1 MSDRVDCAVI
11 GAGVI
16 GLAVAR
22 KLAQAGR
29 EVIVIEAEA
38 GIGTGT
44 SSRNS
49 EVIHAGIYYRAG
61 SLKARLCVAGKLAL
75 YDYCQSHGVPHRQ
88 IGKLIVA
95 VTEPELE
102 TLAQIRDK
110 AAANGVADLTFLSA
124 AEVKMIE
131 PEIACVGALFSPS
144 TGIVD
149 SHQLMLAYQGEAEAA
164 GVMIAFMSPVAEA
177 AAEAGGFRIETG
189 GEAPATVNSRW
200 LINAAGLQAREI
212 GARIHGLDP
221 ASVPPGYFL
230 KGNYFTLSGRA
241 PFRHLIYPAPVVGGL
256 GTHVTLDL
264 GGQVRFG
271 PDTEPVQETTGP
283 FDYAVDP
290 GRAESFYAAIR
301 RYYPALKDGSLD
313 PGYAGIRPKLGR
325 PGEDADFMIQ
335 GPSAHGVPGLVNLY
349 GIESPGLTAS
359 LPVADAVA
367 ALLQN

>member
-1 MSDRVDCAVI
+1 MDDRVDCVVV

-22 KLAQAGR
+22 KLALSGR

-49 EVIHAGIYYRAG
+49 EVIHAGIYYPVD
-61 SLKARLCVAGKLAL
+61 SLKARLCVAGKIAL
-75 YDYCQSHGVPHRQ
+75 YEYCRSHGVPHQR

-95 VTEPELE
+95 VTEAELK
-102 TLAQIRDK
+102 TLAQLRNK
-110 AAANGVADLTFLSA
+110 AAANGVTDLTFLSA

-131 PEIACVGALFSPS
+131 PEIASVGALFSPS
-144 TGIVD
+144 TGIID

-164 GVMIAFMSPVAEA
+164 GAMIAFTSPVTATA
-177 AAEAGGFRIETG
+177 VEAGGFRIETG
-189 GEAPATVNSRW
+189 GDAPVILHSRW
-200 LINAAGLQAREI
+200 LVNAAGLQARKV

-221 ASVPPGYFL
+221 ATVPPGYYL
-230 KGNYFTLSGRA
+230 KGNYFTLPGRS

-271 PDTEPVQETTGP
+271 PDTEPTAGL
-283 FDYAVDP
+283 DYRVDP
-290 GRAESFYAAIR
+290 ARAESFYAAIR
-301 RYYPALKDGSLD
+301 RYYPALRDGTLN
-313 PGYAGIRPKLGR
+313 PGYAGIRPKLGK
-325 PGEDADFMIQ
+325 PGDVADFMIQ
-335 GPSAHGVPGLVNLY
+335 GPAAHGIPGLINLY

-359 LPVADAVA
+359 LAIADHVA